1 MQCFTGYCRS
11 SLFEM
16 IPQRSAASSWVYSYF
31 CFLFNVKAPEPNSRF
46 LGVNCVQNTGV
57 ALV

>member
-1 MQCFTGYCRS
+1 MLHWFL
-11 SLFEM
+11 SLFTEM
-16 IPQRSAASSWVYSYF
+16 ITQRSAASSWVYPYF